1 MSAPRRI
8 VPGTTYLLSRRC
20 FGRRFLLRP
29 SNSVNQIFK
38 FCMAVAAERTGV
50 LLHGYCVLSN
60 HYHLVATDVRGN
72 LPTFMHWLNEYVA
85 KCVNAELGRWEFFWA
100 PGSYSAV
107 ALVDR
112 DDIIDKLVYVF
123 TNPVD
128 AGLVPRHEQWP
139 GARSLLEEIDG
150 EPEGIDRPKGFFREK
165 GPVPESSNLRMV
177 APPAFD
183 GEGLECLATVEKRIF
198 EREREAQ
205 DRIKQQGVGFL
216 GTRRVLAQSPLN
228 RPSKP
233 EPRRGL
239 NPRVA
244 SRDKWQRIEALQ
256 RLKHFLEAH
265 REALKRFVDGER
277 SAIFPFGTYGMRI
290 RFGVNCSGPCS

>member
-29 SNSVNQIFK
+29 SNKVNRIFR
-38 FCMAVAAERTGV
+38 FCLAVAAEKTGV
-50 LLHGYCVLSN
+50 LLHNFCVLGN
-60 HYHLVATDVRGN
+60 HYHVVATDVHGN

-107 ALVDR
+107 ALADR
-112 DDIIDKLVYVF
+112 EDVIEKLVYVF

-128 AGLVPRHEQWP
+128 AGLVPGHEEWP
-139 GARSLLEEIDG
+139 GAASLLAEIDADPQVVHR
-150 EPEGIDRPKGFFREK
+150 PEGFFRER
-165 GPVPESSNLRMV
+165 GPVPETASLQLVS
-177 APPAFD
+177 PWAFD
-183 GEGLECLATVEKRIF
+183 GARSECLATARIRIL
-198 EREREAQ
+198 EREREVQ
-205 DRIKQQGVGFL
+205 RLTKQQGLRFL
-216 GTRRVLAQSPLN
+216 GARKVLAQSPFS
-228 RPSKP
+228 RPSTS

-239 NPRVA
+239 DPRVA

-256 RLKHFLEAH
+256 RLRRFLEAH
-265 REALKRFVDGER
+265 RVALKRFVDGDR
-277 SAIFPFGTYGMRI
+277 AAVFPFGTYGMRV
-290 RFGVNCSGPCS
+290 RFAVACSGP

>member
-8 VPGTTYLLSRRC
+8 VPGVTYLLSRRC
-20 FGRRFLLRP
+20 TGRHFLLRP
-29 SNSVNQIFK
+29 SNKVNQIFK
-38 FCMAVAAERTGV
+38 FCLAVAAEKTGV
-50 LLHGYCVLSN
+50 LLHNFCVLSN
-60 HYHLVATDVRGN
+60 HYHVVATDVHGN

-112 DDIIDKLVYVF
+112 EDVIDKLVYVF

-128 AGLVPRHEQWP
+128 AGLVPEHEEWP
-139 GARSLLEEIDG
+139 GACSLVADIDG
-150 EPEGIDRPKGFFREK
+150 EPHVVHRPKGFFREK
-165 GPVPESSNLRMV
+165 GPVPETEILQMV
-177 APPAFD
+177 SPPVF
-183 GEGLECLATVEKRIF
+183 EGVRSECLASVGARIL
-198 EREREAQ
+198 EREQEVQRQAQ
-205 DRIKQQGVGFL
+205 QQGWRFL
-216 GTRRVLAQSPLN
+216 GVRKVLAQSPFS
-228 RPSKP
+228 RPSTS

-256 RLKHFLEAH
+256 RLKDFLETY
-265 REALKRFVDGER
+265 RVALKRFVDGDR
-277 SAIFPFGTYGMRI
+277 ATVFPFGTYGMRV
-290 RFGVNCSGPCS
+290 RFGVLCSGP

>member
-20 FGRRFLLRP
+20 FGRYFLLRP
-29 SNSVNQIFK
+29 SNKTNQIFK
-38 FCMAVAAERTGV
+38 FCLAVAAEKTGV
-50 LLHGYCVLSN
+50 LLHNFCVLSN
-60 HYHLVATDVRGN
+60 HFHVVATDVHGN

-112 DDIIDKLVYVF
+112 EDVIDKLVYVF

-139 GARSLLEEIDG
+139 GANSLLAEIDG
-150 EPEGIDRPKGFFREK
+150 APQVVQRPKGFFRQK
-165 GPVPESSNLRMV
+165 GPVPQTARLQMV
-177 APPAFD
+177 SPAAFD
-183 GEGLECLATVEKRIF
+183 GERSECLASVGTRIL

-205 DRIKQQGVGFL
+205 QQGVNFL
-216 GTRRVLAQSPLN
+216 GVRRVLAQSPFS
-228 RPSKP
+228 RPSTS
-233 EPRRGL
+233 EPRREL

-244 SRDKWQRIEALQ
+244 SRDKWQRIEVLQ
-256 RLKHFLEAH
+256 RLTCFLEAY
-265 REALKRFVDGER
+265 RAALKRFANGDWATV
-277 SAIFPFGTYGMRI
+277 FPFGTYGMRV
-290 RFGVNCSGPCS
+290 RFGVPCSGP

>member
-20 FGRRFLLRP
+20 FGRHFLLRP
-29 SNSVNQIFK
+29 SNKTNQIFK
-38 FCMAVAAERTGV
+38 FCLAAAAEKTGV
-50 LLHGYCVLSN
+50 LLHNFCVLSN
-60 HYHLVATDVRGN
+60 HYHIVATDVRGN
-72 LPTFMHWLNEYVA
+72 LPRFMHWLNEYVA

-112 DDIIDKLVYVF
+112 EDVIDKLVYVF

-139 GARSLLEEIDG
+139 GANSLLAEIDG
-150 EPEGIDRPKGFFREK
+150 APQVVQRPKGFFRQK
-165 GPVPESSNLRMV
+165 GPVPQTARLQMV
-177 APPAFD
+177 SPSAFD
-183 GEGLECLATVEKRIF
+183 GERSECLASVETRIL

-205 DRIKQQGVGFL
+205 QQGVSFL
-216 GTRRVLAQSPLN
+216 GVRRVLAQSPFS
-228 RPSKP
+228 RPSTS
-233 EPRRGL
+233 EPRREL

-244 SRDKWQRIEALQ
+244 SRDKWQRIEVLQ
-256 RLKHFLEAH
+256 RLTCFLEAY
-265 REALKRFVDGER
+265 RAALKRFANGDWATV
-277 SAIFPFGTYGMRI
+277 FPFGTYGVRV
-290 RFGVNCSGPCS
+290 RFGVPCSGP